1 MKSGADTAAKTSV
14 ANPPQKKSTS
24 QKSEEK
30 PFFAASSTAVQ
41 AKLKI
46 GAPNDPAEKE
56 ADQMADNVM
65 RMPGAGSKKAP
76 AQQQPIQTKPAPE
89 KGPKKPPVKTPAATE
104 QPKPAA
110 AKLDKVQMKAAPAKE
125 EKPAVKEMPPKD
137 DKVQKKEASPAK
149 DEKVQVNAAP
159 SKEDKIQKKDGGAAK
174 DEKAPANAAPAKE
187 DKIQKKESSA
197 KDEKAPMAPAPAKDD
212 KVQKKEAEVQR
223 KGEGTP
229 SSAINDLGEGIRQQ
243 SGGGHALSDDT
254 KNFMEHRFNADFSN
268 VRIHSGPDA
277 SRLSNEAGAKAFTY
291 QNHIFFNQN
300 EYQPGTSGGKQLLAH
315 ELTHVVQQ
323 GHSVQRTEAPA
334 PARVEPQVQRIELR
348 IPSWQDALDW
358 MSEKAHT
365 YVPGFRMFT
374 IVVGTNP
381 ITGASVD
388 TSAANIL
395 RAIVEFL
402 PGGGVITQALE
413 KYSVFEKAGSW
424 VEGKLK
430 KFSNLVS
437 QIINGINQF
446 RSELDL
452 SDIIFSPGQ
461 TWDRAVSI
469 FSTPVND
476 VISFIKGLFE
486 EIMQFIRDAVLKP
499 IAALAAGK
507 PGFDLLCA
515 VIGFN
520 PITNESVP
528 RNADTLIGGFMKM
541 IGRQDIWDNIKKGNA
556 VDKAFAWFQ
565 KAMKGLVDLVKTF
578 PQDFIAML
586 KSLEVMDFIILP
598 NLFAKLFKVFGG
610 FVTSF
615 TNWAMNT
622 IFDLLEIIF
631 SVVAP
636 GAMPYLQRVRG
647 AFKSILEKPMVFVGH
662 LINAA
667 KLGFNQFKNRF
678 GMWLK
683 KGLIGWLLG
692 SLKGANIYI
701 PQAFTLK
708 EIIKLGL
715 SVFGLT
721 WQNVRGKLVKAI
733 GETAVVAMEA
743 GFDVVQTLVN
753 EGPAAAWDKMQDKIE
768 ELKAQFISEV
778 TTYVTVTVVQAA
790 IIKLLSS
797 LNPAGAFIQSIIAIY
812 NTIMFLVQKIQQ
824 IAQVG
829 MAVIDSMV
837 EIASGAI
844 GKAANK
850 VESVLGGMLSL
861 AISFLA
867 NFLGLGKI
875 SDKVVAIIKKLRAPV
890 DKAIDKVIDWI
901 VKVGKKFLAK
911 AKEKLMGW
919 LKIRKTF
926 TGGDQKSHS
935 VYFKG
940 KDENAQVIIASTPTL
955 ADDYLTRL
963 QGLDPANVGPVNT
976 ARGILSR
983 IGTIKRTPA
992 DTPAQDAKKQADLDA
1007 QFTLLAGVLSQ
1018 LKGTDNLKDKM
1029 DVVALTFVKNP
1040 AHPTSEFQHQ
1050 LQMQEVAINNM
1061 KIANWL
1067 ANRYNFEKLGRDTPG
1082 LDRGK
1087 KKERQVLKSKYL
1099 KESYDELKISSPTL
1113 KPPALDIQA
1122 NSMAEKKVD
1131 AFLSGKALLHEV
1143 DQVAGGEGDKFGGH
1157 GASNVN
1163 SSLGSQWKTQVPLI
1177 VQGVE
1182 KVKPAKHTSENVK
1195 IKIN

>member
-14 ANPPQKKSTS
+14 ANPPQKKSSS

-30 PFFAASSTAVQ
+30 PFFASSSTPVQ

-56 ADQMADNVM
+56 ADQMADKVM
-65 RMPGAGSKKAP
+65 RAPVTDGKKTADKDKKV
-76 AQQQPIQTKPAPE
+76 QTKAAPE
-89 KGPKKPPVKTPAATE
+89 KGPKKPPVKPSPAPE

-110 AKLDKVQMKAAPAKE
+110 AKMDKVQMKAAPAQE
-125 EKPAVKEMPPKD
+125 EKPAMKEAPPKD
-137 DKVQKKEASPAK
+137 DKVQKKEAPPAK
-149 DEKVQVNAAP
+149 DEKAPVNTAP
-159 SKEDKIQKKDGGAAK
+159 SKEDKVQKKEAAK
-174 DEKAPANAAPAKE
+174 DEKAPAPAKE
-187 DKIQKKESSA
+187 DKIQKKEA
-197 KDEKAPMAPAPAKDD
+197 APAKDD
-212 KVQKKEAEVQR
+212 KVQMNAAPKEDKVQR

-277 SRLSNEAGAKAFTY
+277 SKLSNEAGAKAFTY

-334 PARVEPQVQRIELR
+334 APRVEPQVQRIELR

-402 PGGGVITQALE
+402 PGGGLITQALE

-499 IAALAAGK
+499 LAALAAK
-507 PGFDLLCA
+507 APGFDLLCA

-565 KAMKGLVDLVKTF
+565 KAMKGLMDMVKSF

-586 KSLEVMDFIILP
+586 KSIEVMDFIILP
-598 NLFAKLFKVFGG
+598 NLFSKVFKVFGG
-610 FVTSF
+610 FAASF
-615 TNWAMNT
+615 ADWAMNT

-636 GAMPYLQRVRG
+636 GAMPYLQKVRG

-662 LINAA
+662 LVNAA
-667 KLGFNQFKNRF
+667 KQGFNQFKNRF
-678 GMWLK
+678 GTWLK
-683 KGLIGWLLG
+683 KGLIDWLLG

-790 IIKLLSS
+790 IVKLLSS
-797 LNPAGAFIQSIIAIY
+797 LNPAGAFIQSIISIY

-837 EIASGAI
+837 EIAGGAI

-875 SDKVVAIIKKLRAPV
+875 SDKVVTIIKKLRAPV
-890 DKAIDKVIDWI
+890 DKAIDKVIDWV

-940 KDENAQVIIASTPTL
+940 KDESAEIYIASTPTL
-955 ADDYLTRL
+955 ANDYLTRL

-976 ARGILSR
+976 ARGILSK
-983 IGTIKRTPA
+983 IGQIKRTPA
-992 DTPAQDAKKQADLDA
+992 DTPPEAAKKQADLDT

-1040 AHPTSEFQHQ
+1040 AHPAGEFQHQ
-1050 LQMQEVAINNM
+1050 LKMQEVAINNM

-1087 KKERQVLKSKYL
+1087 RMERQKLLSKYL
-1099 KESYDELKISSPTL
+1099 KESYDELKITSPTL
-1113 KPPALDIQA
+1113 KPPALDIKA
-1122 NSMAEKKVD
+1122 KSMAESKTD

-1157 GASNVN
+1157 GATNVN

-1182 KVKPAKHTSENVK
+1182 KVKPAKHSSENVK